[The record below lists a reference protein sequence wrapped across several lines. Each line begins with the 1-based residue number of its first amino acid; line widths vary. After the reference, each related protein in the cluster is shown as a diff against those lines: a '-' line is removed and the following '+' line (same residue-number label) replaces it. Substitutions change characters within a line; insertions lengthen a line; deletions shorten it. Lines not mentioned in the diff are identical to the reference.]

1 MYSIIVTDSITG
13 KIKEVG
19 IAPSLND
26 ATGIASHLNHLNEY
40 AAQVSGKAVKF
51 IYSILEKIT

>member
-13 KIKEVG
+13 KMKEVG

-26 ATGIASHLNHLNEY
+26 ANGIASHLNHLNTY

-51 IYSILEKIT
+51 IYSILEKIA